1 MMDRTAE
8 DTSAKVPG
16 ASTAG
21 EPGPTQSP
29 TPEVIRQ
36 RLTGPFSTAYLTLES
51 IIQGVALTTLVSRV
65 EATYGSFAAADW
77 VLSTTTFLVILI
89 VWHEYLTQ
97 SLLYTWLPTFL
108 DSLVPFAFLVDE
120 LFLAH
125 LVYQTERAWLLAYG
139 GFYLVGLA
147 AWSYHNRQVQSADYD
162 SRRVNRVL
170 EWHDRAQG
178 LILAVLA
185 VLILAAGAL
194 YDVLGLG
201 QVRLGVALG
210 ALVAGCVYLG
220 RSVPPWN
227 GLLAYARRGSER
239 GTWH

>member
-16 ASTAG
+16 ASTAR

-36 RLTGPFSTAYLTLES
+36 RLTGPFSTTYLTLAS

-89 VWHEYLTQ
+89 VWHGYLTQ
-97 SLLYTWLPTFL
+97 SLLYAWLPTFL
-108 DSLVPFAFLVDE
+108 DSLVPFAFAVAE

-125 LVYQTERAWLLAYG
+125 LVDQTERAWLLAYG

-147 AWSYHNRQVQSADYD
+147 AWSYQNRQVQTADYD
-162 SRRVNRVL
+162 SRRIDRL
-170 EWHDRAQG
+170 LAWHDRTQG

-185 VLILAAGAL
+185 VLSLAAGAL

-227 GLLAYARRGSER
+227 RLLAYARRGSER

>member
-1 MMDRTAE
+1 MDRTAE

-16 ASTAG
+16 TSTMG

-36 RLTGPFSTAYLTLES
+36 RLTGSFTTTYLTLAS
-51 IIQGVALTTLVSRV
+51 IIQGVALTALVSRV

-89 VWHEYLTQ
+89 VWHWYLTQ

-108 DSLVPFAFLVDE
+108 DSLVPFAFLVVE

-125 LVYQTERAWLLAYG
+125 LVYQTEHAWLLAYG

-147 AWSYHNRQVQSADYD
+147 AWSYQNRQIQTADYE
-162 SRRVNRVL
+162 SRRIDRLL

-185 VLILAAGAL
+185 VLSLAAGAL

-210 ALVAGCVYLG
+210 ALA
-220 RSVPPWN
+220 
-227 GLLAYARRGSER
+227 
-239 GTWH
+239 

>member
-1 MMDRTAE
+1 
-8 DTSAKVPG
+8 
-16 ASTAG
+16 
-21 EPGPTQSP
+21 
-29 TPEVIRQ
+29 VIRQ
-36 RLTGPFSTAYLTLES
+36 RLTGPFSTTYLTLAS

-89 VWHEYLTQ
+89 VWHGYLTQ
-97 SLLYTWLPTFL
+97 SLLYAWLPTFL
-108 DSLVPFAFLVDE
+108 DSLVPFAFAVAE

-125 LVYQTERAWLLAYG
+125 LVDQTERAWLLAYG

-147 AWSYHNRQVQSADYD
+147 AWFYQNRQVQTADYE
-162 SRRVNRVL
+162 SRRIDRLL
-170 EWHDRAQG
+170 EWHDRVQG

-185 VLILAAGAL
+185 VLSLAAGAL

-227 GLLAYARRGSER
+227 RLLAYARRGSER